1 MNRGATRPG
10 SFPGLRPEWSRVVDV
25 PGSDGETHSW
35 HLLDNGVDD
44 PDLTVLCVHGNPSWS
59 YLWRRVL
66 RDAPSGVRVIAP
78 DHLEMGWSERTGT
91 VRRLARRIED
101 LGDLTD
107 SLDLD
112 GPVVTVGHDWGG
124 PISLGWTA
132 RHREQLTGV
141 ALVNTAVHQPDG
153 ARAPGLIRL
162 ARQWAVTPWL
172 TSRTTAFIRGAWAM
186 SPPRPDEAVLDGFLA
201 PYRTRARRHAI
212 RDFVEDIPLDP
223 SHPSSATLDEI
234 AESLDSLDGLP
245 ALVFWGAR
253 DRVFSDVHLHDLEGR
268 LPGAEVHRIPDAG
281 HYSTEHPEFTT
292 TLFSWLATPQPAP
305 SSAGRPA
312 RRPIWRPPAR
322 PVTGPAVLEVGG
334 GGHSISFEDFEDG
347 VDGAAAGLAA
357 HGVRPG
363 DRVALMVP
371 PGVDLTLALFGCWRL
386 GACAVFIDAGL
397 GPRGMGRAFAAAGP
411 DHLVGIPRALVAARV
426 LGWRA
431 ERIPADAIA
440 GGTGPLP
447 PPPDGETA
455 AAVVF
460 TSGSTGPSKGVVYRH
475 DQIQAQRDAIGSL
488 YGLTPDDRLVA
499 AFAPFALFGPALGM
513 TTAVPDMDPTEPGS
527 LTAVDLADAVA
538 AVEGTVV
545 FASPAALASVVR
557 TASDLSDAH
566 REALAGIRLLL
577 SAGAPV
583 RTSLLA
589 EATDLMPHA
598 DAHTPYGMTEMLPV
612 TDISLDELREVGRGD
627 GICVGRPIDGVDV
640 SIEAFGEAHDGGEIL
655 VRGPHMRERYDR
667 LAATTRR
674 ATAPGGWH
682 RTGDVGTIDTTGRLW
697 VGGRLGH
704 VIWTAEG
711 PVMPVATE
719 FALEDHR
726 AVERA
731 AVVGVGPVGTQV
743 AVAVVVT
750 TATVTTHLL
759 DELRALVDIPLAAVL
774 DVESLPVDRRHN
786 SKIDRTRIATWATRV
801 LAGGRVGSP

>member
-1 MNRGATRPG
+1 
-10 SFPGLRPEWSRVVDV
+10 VVDA
-25 PGSDGETHSW
+25 PGGDGGTHTW
-35 HLLDNGVDD
+35 HLLDNGVAD
-44 PDLTVLCVHGNPSWS
+44 PELTVLCVHGNPSWS

-66 RDAPSGVRVIAP
+66 RDAPAGVRVIAP

-91 VRRLARRIED
+91 VRRLEQRIED

-107 SLDLD
+107 SLGLD

-124 PISLGWTA
+124 PISLGWAA
-132 RHREQLTGV
+132 RHREQLRGV

-162 ARQWAVTPWL
+162 ARRSAVTPLL
-172 TSRTTAFIRGAWAM
+172 TSHTTAFIRGAWAM
-186 SPPRPDEAVLDGFLA
+186 SPPRLDAALLDAFLS
-201 PYRTRARRHAI
+201 PYRTRARRHGI
-212 RDFVEDIPLDP
+212 RDFVEDIPLNP
-223 SHPSSATLDEI
+223 SHESAAALDEV
-234 AESLDSLDGLP
+234 ARSLDSLDSLDGLP
-245 ALVFWGAR
+245 ALIFWGAR

-281 HYSTEHPEFTT
+281 HYSTEHPDFTT
-292 TLFSWLATPQPAP
+292 TLFSWMTMAPPAP
-305 SSAGRPA
+305 SSAGRRA
-312 RRPIWRPPAR
+312 RGPIWRPPAG
-322 PVTGPAVLEVGG
+322 PLTGPAVVELGG
-334 GGHSISFEDFEDG
+334 DGHSISFEDLESA
-347 VDGAAAGLAA
+347 VDGTAAGLVA

-411 DHLVGIPRALVAARV
+411 DHLVGIPRALAAARV
-426 LGWRA
+426 LGWRS
-431 ERIPADAIA
+431 ERIPADTITR
-440 GGTGPLP
+440 GTGPLP
-447 PPPDGETA
+447 PPPDDETT

-475 DQIQAQRDAIGSL
+475 RQIQAQRDAIGSL

-527 LTAVDLADAVA
+527 LSAVVLADAVA
-538 AVEGTVV
+538 AVEANVV

-557 TASDLSDAH
+557 TASGLSDAH

-589 EATDLMPHA
+589 EAAALMPHA

-612 TDISLDELREVGRGD
+612 ADIGLDELREVGRGD

-640 SIEAFGEAHDGGEIL
+640 SVEPFGGAHDGGEIL

-667 LAATTRR
+667 LAATTRS

-682 RTGDVGTIDTTGRLW
+682 RTGDVGTVDTAGRLW

-719 FALEDHR
+719 FALEDHP

-731 AVVGVGPVGTQV
+731 AVVGVGPDGAQV

-750 TATVTTHLL
+750 AASITTTVL
-759 DELRALVDIPLAAVL
+759 DELRTLVDIPLAAVL
-774 DVESLPVDRRHN
+774 EVEDLPVDRRHN
-786 SKIDRTRIATWATRV
+786 SKIDRTRIATWAARV

>member
-1 MNRGATRPG
+1 MNPGATRPG
-10 SFPGLRPEWSRVVDV
+10 PLPGLRPEWSRVVDA
-25 PGSDGETHSW
+25 PGSDGRTHTW
-35 HLLDNGVDD
+35 HVLDNGVVD
-44 PDLTVLCVHGNPSWS
+44 PELTVLCVHGNPSWS

-66 RDAPSGVRVIAP
+66 HDAPPGVRVIAP
-78 DHLEMGWSERTGT
+78 DHLEMGWSERTGA
-91 VRRLARRIED
+91 VRQLARRIED

-107 SLDLD
+107 FLGLD

-124 PISLGWTA
+124 PISLGWAA
-132 RHREQLTGV
+132 RHRGQLTGI
-141 ALVNTAVHQPDG
+141 ALANTAVHQPAG
-153 ARAPGLIRL
+153 AHAPGLIRL
-162 ARQWAVTPWL
+162 ARRSAVTPWI
-172 TSRTTAFIRGAWAM
+172 TSHTTAFIRGAWAM
-186 SPPRPDEAVLDGFLA
+186 SPPRLDAAVLDAFLS
-201 PYRTRARRHAI
+201 PYRTRARRHGI

-223 SHPSSATLDEI
+223 SHESAETLDDV
-234 AESLDSLDGLP
+234 AGSLESLDGLP
-245 ALVFWGAR
+245 ALIFWGAK
-253 DRVFSDVHLHDLEGR
+253 DRVFSDIHLHDLEGR
-268 LPGAEVHRIPDAG
+268 LPTAEVHRIPDAG
-281 HYSTEHPEFTT
+281 HYSTEHPDFTT
-292 TLFSWLATPQPAP
+292 TLFSWMATPQPAP
-305 SSAGRPA
+305 SSAGPVK
-312 RRPIWRPPAR
+312 RRPIWRPPPDAA
-322 PVTGPAVLEVGG
+322 TGPAVVELGG
-334 GGHSISFEDFEDG
+334 GGHTLSFEDFESG

-357 HGVRPG
+357 HGVQPG

-411 DHLVGIPRALVAARV
+411 DHLVGIPRALVAARA
-426 LGWRA
+426 LGWQA
-431 ERIPADAIA
+431 HRIPADAVA
-440 GGTGPLP
+440 GGTGALP
-447 PPPDGETA
+447 PPPDDEAT

-475 DQIQAQRDAIGSL
+475 RHIQAQRDAIGSL

-527 LTAVDLADAVA
+527 LTAKVLAEAVA
-538 AVEGTVV
+538 AVEATVV

-557 TASDLSDAH
+557 TASELSDAH
-566 REALAGIRLLL
+566 REALAQVRLIL

-583 RTSLLA
+583 RTSLLS
-589 EATDLMPHA
+589 EAASLMPHA

-612 TDISLDELREVGRGD
+612 ADIGLDELREVGRGD

-640 SIEAFGEAHDGGEIL
+640 RIEPFDGAHDGGEIL

-667 LAATTRR
+667 LAATTRA

-682 RTGDVGTIDTTGRLW
+682 RTGDVGTVDTEGRLW

-719 FALEDHR
+719 FALEDHP

-731 AVVGVGPVGTQV
+731 AVVGVGPEGTQV

-750 TATVTTHLL
+750 TATITTTLL
-759 DELRALVDIPLAAVL
+759 DELRALVEIPLAAVL
-774 DVESLPVDRRHN
+774 DVEELPVDRRHN